1 MVYLWGTGNGRDHGL
16 RIAEVRDIEP
26 CMAIARQSFTHDRFH
41 TDPKFP
47 NKQADDL
54 KAHWIERNILED
66 TVWVLG
72 DPPMG
77 FISIKDNRIDLVA
90 VDPEFQRLGFGR
102 KLIEHA
108 LMYHPEINVGTQV
121 KNPAL
126 KLYEEL
132 GFEVVRTEDVY
143 HE

>member
-1 MVYLWGTGNGRDHGL
+1 MVHLRGNGNGRDHGL
-16 RIAEVRDIEP
+16 RVAEVRDIDT
-26 CMAIARQSFTHDRFH
+26 CMAIARRACKYDRFH

-66 TVWVLG
+66 DVWVLG

-77 FISIKDNRIDLVA
+77 FISIKENRIDLVA
-90 VDPEFQRLGFGR
+90 VDPDFQKMGFGR

-108 LMYHPEINVGTQV
+108 LVYHPNIEAGTQE

-132 GFEVVRTEDVY
+132 GFEVVKTEDVY